1 MRAHSKHIHCFSKQ
15 QVFARISQNYEMHT
29 LSLSV
34 CLWSFSH
41 LRIEWNAKIQIQIFL
56 FLSSR
61 KCFDGKWLEASVV
74 MLLIT
79 MHRIKI
85 ILKVNTSNYRVY
97 EFFMFFFFC
106 VNPFFT
112 VHKSP
117 IIVNTKRGLNNG
129 SKNHHSYDEP
139 WSWWKSKSKV
149 VFSMLLHPDSTS
161 WIWWDRHRECCCCH
175 LNAVTDHRTT
185 CNHNGYEI
193 NAFFGNMVQFQHMT
207 YSTSQLK

>member
-1 MRAHSKHIHCFSKQ
+1 MKWINSLICLVRPKANEAYLHIILYTHMYIVYFYRKKATTYTNELRANKMKHIQYILVNSRCLREYHKTMKCTLS
-15 QVFARISQNYEMHT
+15 

-34 CLWSFSH
+34 CLWSSSH

-97 EFFMFFFFC
+97 EFFMFFFLLC
-106 VNPFFT
+106 KSFFY
-112 VHKSP
+112 H
-117 IIVNTKRGLNNG
+117 
-129 SKNHHSYDEP
+129 
-139 WSWWKSKSKV
+139 
-149 VFSMLLHPDSTS
+149 
-161 WIWWDRHRECCCCH
+161 
-175 LNAVTDHRTT
+175 A
-185 CNHNGYEI
+185 
-193 NAFFGNMVQFQHMT
+193 
-207 YSTSQLK
+207 